1 MPLRNKIRAHPAP
14 SRPSPQSRSTP
25 PVTDSP
31 WGPARIALTAF
42 FAVDGFLFAAWV
54 VRIPDVRS
62 QVSAS
67 HSTLGL
73 ALLCLSIGAVLTMP
87 AVGRLCLR
95 YGSRPVTVGSLA
107 LLSLAVLLPA
117 HTHSVATLG
126 AALLLFGA
134 GYGGANVA
142 MNSAAVDLV
151 AQLRRPV
158 MPSFHA
164 GYSFGG
170 LVGTGVSGLLA
181 GPLSTAWALALSGL
195 LGLAVTVGAGVV
207 LLRSPAA
214 PLIAPD
220 RTERAHH
227 GGPANGSAPN
237 GGSTDGG
244 ATGGSAAN
252 GGATNGPGGPAGGAR
267 TSGAR
272 TSGSRAGRS
281 PARLLVLLLGVTAL
295 CTAYGE
301 GAIADWTTL
310 HLTDDVHASA
320 SVAATGYGA
329 YAFAMA
335 SGRVGGTW
343 LSIRLGQTRLM
354 LLGGLV
360 AAAGM
365 LVAALAPVAPL
376 AICGFVLVGL
386 GLANLFPLAIAR
398 AGEAG
403 GPQGVALASSLG
415 YGGMLIGPVVIGF
428 LADAAGLPLALTT
441 VAVAATAAALLP
453 LSVGRR
459 FR

>member
-1 MPLRNKIRAHPAP
+1 M
-14 SRPSPQSRSTP
+14 
-25 PVTDSP
+25 TDSP
-31 WGPARIALTAF
+31 WGPARLALTAF

-54 VRIPDVRS
+54 VRIPDIRS

-67 HSTLGL
+67 HSALGL

-87 AVGRLCLR
+87 LVGRLCLR

-117 HTHSVATLG
+117 HAHSVTALG
-126 AALLLFGA
+126 GVLLLFGA

-170 LVGTGVSGLLA
+170 LAGTGVSGLLA
-181 GPLSTAWALALSGL
+181 GPLSTAWALALSAA
-195 LGLAVTVGAGVV
+195 LGAAVTVGAGVV
-207 LLRSPAA
+207 LLRGPAA
-214 PLIAPD
+214 APVVS
-220 RTERAHH
+220 
-227 GGPANGSAPN
+227 GSA
-237 GGSTDGG
+237 SR
-244 ATGGSAAN
+244 TG
-252 GGATNGPGGPAGGAR
+252 
-267 TSGAR
+267 
-272 TSGSRAGRS
+272 RAGRAAEQDDAAGADADAGS
-281 PARLLVLLLGVTAL
+281 ARARTRLLVALLGLTAL

-310 HLTDDVHASA
+310 HLTDDVHAS
-320 SVAATGYGA
+320 SVVAATGYGA

-335 SGRVGGTW
+335 GGRVGGTW

-354 LLGGLV
+354 MVGGLT
-360 AAAGM
+360 AAVGM
-365 LVAALAPVAPL
+365 LVAALAPAVPVA
-376 AICGFVLVGL
+376 IGGFVLVGL

-398 AGEAG
+398 AGAAG
-403 GPQGVALASSLG
+403 GPQGVAFASSLG

-441 VAVAATAAALLP
+441 VALAATVAALLP
-453 LSVGRR
+453 LSVRR
-459 FR
+459 R

>member
-1 MPLRNKIRAHPAP
+1 M
-14 SRPSPQSRSTP
+14 
-25 PVTDSP
+25 TDSP
-31 WGPARIALTAF
+31 WGPARLALTAF

-67 HSTLGL
+67 HSALGL

-87 AVGRLCLR
+87 VVGRLCLR

-107 LLSLAVLLPA
+107 LLSLAVPLPA
-117 HTHSVATLG
+117 HAHSVLSLG
-126 AALLLFGA
+126 GVLLLFGA

-164 GYSFGG
+164 GYSLGG
-170 LVGTGVSGLLA
+170 LLGAGLGGLLA
-181 GPLSTAWALALSGL
+181 DRLTTAWALALGGL

-214 PLIAPD
+214 PMVAPAPSAESATD
-220 RTERAHH
+220 R
-227 GGPANGSAPN
+227 
-237 GGSTDGG
+237 
-244 ATGGSAAN
+244 
-252 GGATNGPGGPAGGAR
+252 PAGGH
-267 TSGAR
+267 
-272 TSGSRAGRS
+272 
-281 PARLLVLLLGVTAL
+281 ARLLVLLLGLTAL

-320 SVAATGYGA
+320 GTAAAGYAA
-329 YAFAMA
+329 YAFAMT

-343 LSIRLGQTRLM
+343 LSIRFGQTRLM
-354 LLGGLV
+354 LLGGLT
-360 AAAGM
+360 AAVGM
-365 LVAALAPVAPL
+365 MVAALAPAAPVA
-376 AICGFVLVGL
+376 IGGFVLVGL

-398 AGEAG
+398 AGATG
-403 GPQGVALASSLG
+403 GPQGVALASTLG

-441 VAVAATAAALLP
+441 VALAATAAAFLP
-453 LSVGRR
+453 LAVRR
-459 FR
+459 R

>member
-1 MPLRNKIRAHPAP
+1 MPLRNKIRASAP
-14 SRPSPQSRSTP
+14 TTPDTHQSRSTP
-25 PVTDSP
+25 PRTDST
-31 WGPARIALTAF
+31 WSPARLALTAF
-42 FAVDGFLFAAWV
+42 FAVDGFLFATWV

-67 HSTLGL
+67 HSALGL

-87 AVGRLCLR
+87 VVGRLCLR

-107 LLSLAVLLPA
+107 LLSLAVPLPA
-117 HTHSVATLG
+117 HTHSVAALG
-126 AALLLFGA
+126 GVLLLFGA

-164 GYSFGG
+164 GYSLGG
-170 LVGTGVSGLLA
+170 LVGAGVGGLLA
-181 GPLSTAWALALSGL
+181 VTLSASWTLALGGL
-195 LGLAVTVGAGVV
+195 LGLVITAAAGVV
-207 LLRSPAA
+207 LLRSPDAPQVAGGSSANGTGGAA
-214 PLIAPD
+214 P
-220 RTERAHH
+220 
-227 GGPANGSAPN
+227 
-237 GGSTDGG
+237 
-244 ATGGSAAN
+244 
-252 GGATNGPGGPAGGAR
+252 
-267 TSGAR
+267 
-272 TSGSRAGRS
+272 RAG
-281 PARLLVLLLGVTAL
+281 LIVVLLGLTAL

-320 SVAATGYGA
+320 GTAAAGYAA
-329 YAFAMA
+329 YAFAMT

-354 LLGGLV
+354 FLGGLT
-360 AAAGM
+360 AAVGM
-365 LVAALAPVAPL
+365 LVAALAPSVPL
-376 AICGFVLVGL
+376 AIGGFVLVGL

-398 AGEAG
+398 AGTAG
-403 GPQGVALASSLG
+403 GPQGVALASTLG

-441 VAVAATAAALLP
+441 VAVAAAAGALLP
-453 LSVGRR
+453 LTVRR
-459 FR
+459 R

>member
-1 MPLRNKIRAHPAP
+1 MPLRNKIRSHP
-14 SRPSPQSRSTP
+14 RPDDSLIQSRSTTP
-25 PVTDSP
+25 ATDSP
-31 WGPARIALTAF
+31 WSPARLALTAF

-87 AVGRLCLR
+87 LVGRLCLR

-107 LLSLAVLLPA
+107 LLSLAVPLPA
-117 HTHSVATLG
+117 HAHSVLSLG
-126 AALLLFGA
+126 GVLLLFGA

-164 GYSFGG
+164 GYSLGG
-170 LVGTGVSGLLA
+170 LLGAGLGGLLA
-181 GPLSTAWALALSGL
+181 DQLTTAWALALGGL
-195 LGLAVTVGAGVV
+195 LGLTVTVGAGVV

-214 PLIAPD
+214 PMVTPERSAKDSAD
-220 RTERAHH
+220 R
-227 GGPANGSAPN
+227 S
-237 GGSTDGG
+237 
-244 ATGGSAAN
+244 
-252 GGATNGPGGPAGGAR
+252 AGGH
-267 TSGAR
+267 
-272 TSGSRAGRS
+272 
-281 PARLLVLLLGVTAL
+281 ARLLVLLLGLTAL

-320 SVAATGYGA
+320 GTAAAGYAA
-329 YAFAMA
+329 YAFAMT

-343 LSIRLGQTRLM
+343 LSIRLGQNRLM
-354 LLGGLV
+354 LLGGL
-360 AAAGM
+360 AAAVGM
-365 LVAALAPVAPL
+365 LVAALAPAVPVA
-376 AICGFVLVGL
+376 IGGFVLVGL

-398 AGEAG
+398 AGATG
-403 GPQGVALASSLG
+403 GPQGVALASTLG

-441 VAVAATAAALLP
+441 VALAATAAAFLP
-453 LSVGRR
+453 LVVGRR
-459 FR
+459 

>member
-1 MPLRNKIRAHPAP
+1 MPLRNKIRSFPRP
-14 SRPSPQSRSTP
+14 LSRPDRTPTQSRSTP
-25 PVTDSP
+25 PATDSP
-31 WGPARIALTAF
+31 WSTARLALTAI

-62 QVSAS
+62 QVHAS
-67 HSTLGL
+67 HSALGL

-95 YGSRPVTVGSLA
+95 YGSRPVTVGSLT
-107 LLSLAVLLPA
+107 LLSLAVALPA
-117 HTHSVATLG
+117 HAHSVTSLG
-126 AALLLFGA
+126 AALLLFGT

-164 GYSFGG
+164 GYSLGG
-170 LVGTGVSGLLA
+170 LLGAGLGGLLA
-181 GPLSTAWALALSGL
+181 DRLTTAWALALGGA
-195 LGLAVTVGAGVV
+195 LGLAVTAGAGAA

-214 PLIAPD
+214 PMVAPD
-220 RTERAHH
+220 
-227 GGPANGSAPN
+227 NG
-237 GGSTDGG
+237 
-244 ATGGSAAN
+244 AAE
-252 GGATNGPGGPAGGAR
+252 PGGGRRPGRTGAGHV
-267 TSGAR
+267 
-272 TSGSRAGRS
+272 
-281 PARLLVLLLGVTAL
+281 RLLVLLLGLTAL

-310 HLTDDVHASA
+310 HLTDDVHTGAGT
-320 SVAATGYGA
+320 AAAGYAA
-329 YAFAMA
+329 YAFAMT

-354 LLGGLV
+354 LLGGLL

-365 LVAALAPVAPL
+365 LLAALAPAAAP
-376 AICGFVLVGL
+376 AIGGFVLVGL

-398 AGEAG
+398 AGAAG
-403 GPQGVALASSLG
+403 GPQGVALASTLG

-428 LADAAGLPLALTT
+428 LADAVGLPLALTT
-441 VAVAATAAALLP
+441 VAVAASAAALLP
-453 LSVGRR
+453 LVVGRR
-459 FR
+459 RGGGPATGSRPDGAG

>member
-1 MPLRNKIRAHPAP
+1 MSLRNKIGSRTPPDDP
-14 SRPSPQSRSTP
+14 SSQSRSTP

-31 WGPARIALTAF
+31 WGPARVALTAF
-42 FAVDGFLFAAWV
+42 FAIDGFLFAAWV
-54 VRIPDVRS
+54 VRIPDIRS

-67 HSTLGL
+67 HSALGL

-87 AVGRLCLR
+87 MVGRLCLR

-117 HTHSVATLG
+117 HAHSVTALG
-126 AALLLFGA
+126 GVLLLFGA

-170 LVGTGVSGLLA
+170 LAGTGVSGLLA
-181 GPLSTAWALALSGL
+181 GPLSTAWALALSAV
-195 LGLAVTVGAGVV
+195 LGMTVTLGAGIV

-214 PLIAPD
+214 APVAPG
-220 RTERAHH
+220 RTGRTAEPSDSA
-227 GGPANGSAPN
+227 GANPGSV
-237 GGSTDGG
+237 
-244 ATGGSAAN
+244 
-252 GGATNGPGGPAGGAR
+252 R
-267 TSGAR
+267 TH
-272 TSGSRAGRS
+272 T
-281 PARLLVLLLGVTAL
+281 RLLVLLLGLTAL

-310 HLTDDVHASA
+310 HLTDDVHAS
-320 SVAATGYGA
+320 SVVAATGYGA

-335 SGRVGGTW
+335 GGRVGGTW

-354 LLGGLV
+354 LLGGLT
-360 AAAGM
+360 AAVGM
-365 LVAALAPVAPL
+365 LIAALAPAVPV

-398 AGEAG
+398 AGAAG
-403 GPQGVALASSLG
+403 GPQGVAFASSLG

-441 VAVAATAAALLP
+441 VAVAATVAALLP

-459 FR
+459 VTDDR

>member
-1 MPLRNKIRAHPAP
+1 MSLRNKIRSRRPAAH
-14 SRPSPQSRSTP
+14 SPTQSRSTP
-25 PVTDSP
+25 PVADSP
-31 WGPARIALTAF
+31 WGAARLALTAF

-67 HSTLGL
+67 HSALGL
-73 ALLCLSIGAVLTMP
+73 ALLCLSVGAVVTMP
-87 AVGRLCLR
+87 LVGRLCLR

-107 LLSLAVLLPA
+107 LLSLAVPLPA
-117 HTHSVATLG
+117 HAHSVLSLG
-126 AALLLFGA
+126 AVLLLFGA

-164 GYSFGG
+164 GYSLGGLLGAGFGG
-170 LVGTGVSGLLA
+170 LLA
-181 GPLSTAWALALSGL
+181 DRLTTAWALALGGL

-214 PLIAPD
+214 PMVAPTPVPVPDADAGAGAGAARKVAPEAAPD
-220 RTERAHH
+220 TASK
-227 GGPANGSAPN
+227 GTPASTR
-237 GGSTDGG
+237 GST
-244 ATGGSAAN
+244 AS
-252 GGATNGPGGPAGGAR
+252 AGGH
-267 TSGAR
+267 S
-272 TSGSRAGRS
+272 AGRPTGS
-281 PARLLVLLLGVTAL
+281 HLRLLVLLLGLTAL

-320 SVAATGYGA
+320 GTAAAGYAA
-329 YAFAMA
+329 YAFAMT
-335 SGRVGGTW
+335 SGRVSGTW
-343 LSIRLGQTRLM
+343 LSIRLGQNRLM
-354 LLGGLV
+354 LLGGL
-360 AAAGM
+360 AAAVGM
-365 LVAALAPVAPL
+365 LVAALAPSVPL
-376 AICGFVLVGL
+376 VIGGFVLAGL

-398 AGEAG
+398 AGAAG
-403 GPQGVALASSLG
+403 GPQGVALASTLG

-441 VAVAATAAALLP
+441 VAVAATTAALLP
-453 LSVGRR
+453 LAVGRR
-459 FR
+459 

>member
-1 MPLRNKIRAHPAP
+1 MSLRNKIGSRTPPDDP
-14 SRPSPQSRSTP
+14 SSQSRSTP

-31 WGPARIALTAF
+31 WGPARVALTAF
-42 FAVDGFLFAAWV
+42 FAIDGFLFAAWV
-54 VRIPDVRS
+54 VRIPDIRS

-67 HSTLGL
+67 HSALGL

-87 AVGRLCLR
+87 TVGRLCLR

-117 HTHSVATLG
+117 HAHSVTALG
-126 AALLLFGA
+126 GALLLFGA

-170 LVGTGVSGLLA
+170 LAGTGVSGLLA
-181 GPLSTAWALALSGL
+181 GPLSTTWALALSAV
-195 LGLAVTVGAGVV
+195 LGMAVTLGAGIV

-214 PLIAPD
+214 APV
-220 RTERAHH
+220 
-227 GGPANGSAPN
+227 AP
-237 GGSTDGG
+237 
-244 ATGGSAAN
+244 
-252 GGATNGPGGPAGGAR
+252 
-267 TSGAR
+267 
-272 TSGSRAGRS
+272 GRS
-281 PARLLVLLLGVTAL
+281 AEPSDSAGANAGSVHTHTRLLVLLLGLTAL

-310 HLTDDVHASA
+310 HLTDDVHAS
-320 SVAATGYGA
+320 SVVAATGYGA

-335 SGRVGGTW
+335 GGRVGGTW

-354 LLGGLV
+354 LLGGL
-360 AAAGM
+360 AAAVGM
-365 LVAALAPVAPL
+365 LIAALAPAVPV

-398 AGEAG
+398 AGAAG

-441 VAVAATAAALLP
+441 VALAATVAALLP

-459 FR
+459 VTDDR

>member
-1 MPLRNKIRAHPAP
+1 MPLRNKIRSHRHTDE
-14 SRPSPQSRSTP
+14 SSSQSRSTTLAP
-25 PVTDSP
+25 DRP
-31 WGPARIALTAF
+31 WGAARLALTAF

-54 VRIPDVRS
+54 VRIPDIRS

-67 HSTLGL
+67 HSALGL

-87 AVGRLCLR
+87 VVGRLCLR

-107 LLSLAVLLPA
+107 LLGLAVPLPA
-117 HTHSVATLG
+117 HAHSVLSLG
-126 AALLLFGA
+126 AVLLLFGA

-164 GYSFGG
+164 GYSLGG
-170 LVGTGVSGLLA
+170 LVGAGFGGLLA
-181 GPLSTAWALALSGL
+181 DRLTTAWALALGGL
-195 LGLAVTVGAGVV
+195 LGLAVTVGAGIV

-214 PLIAPD
+214 PMVAP
-220 RTERAHH
+220 ER
-227 GGPANGSAPN
+227 
-237 GGSTDGG
+237 GG
-244 ATGGSAAN
+244 AGSAAGSAADA
-252 GGATNGPGGPAGGAR
+252 GGGSDRGSGEGGVAMGPAENSTVRPTGA
-267 TSGAR
+267 
-272 TSGSRAGRS
+272 
-281 PARLLVLLLGVTAL
+281 PVRLLVLMLGFTAL

-320 SVAATGYGA
+320 GTAAAGYAA
-329 YAFAMA
+329 YAFAMT

-343 LSIRLGQTRLM
+343 LSIRLGQNRLM
-354 LLGGLV
+354 LLGGLT

-365 LVAALAPVAPL
+365 LVAALAPAVPL
-376 AICGFVLVGL
+376 AIGGFILVGL

-398 AGEAG
+398 AGAAG
-403 GPQGVALASSLG
+403 GPQGVALASTLG

-441 VAVAATAAALLP
+441 VAVAATTAALLP
-453 LSVGRR
+453 FAVGRR
-459 FR
+459 G

>member
-1 MPLRNKIRAHPAP
+1 MVRAARLYCDFVSLRNKIGSRTRPDAP
-14 SRPSPQSRSTP
+14 SSQSRSTP
-25 PVTDSP
+25 PATDSP
-31 WGPARIALTAF
+31 WGPARVALTAF

-54 VRIPDVRS
+54 VRIPDIRS

-67 HSTLGL
+67 HSALGL

-87 AVGRLCLR
+87 TVGRLCLR
-95 YGSRPVTVGSLA
+95 YGPRPVTVGSLA

-117 HTHSVATLG
+117 HAHSVTALG
-126 AALLLFGA
+126 GVLLLFGA

-170 LVGTGVSGLLA
+170 LAGTGVSGLVA
-181 GPLSTAWALALSGL
+181 GPLSTAWALALSAV
-195 LGLAVTVGAGVV
+195 LGTAVTIAAGVV

-214 PLIAPD
+214 EQVAPD
-220 RTERAHH
+220 RA
-227 GGPANGSAPN
+227 S
-237 GGSTDGG
+237 
-244 ATGGSAAN
+244 
-252 GGATNGPGGPAGGAR
+252 R
-267 TSGAR
+267 TSGA
-272 TSGSRAGRS
+272 GRAGGGAGSAVGRT
-281 PARLLVLLLGVTAL
+281 RLLVLLLGLTAL

-310 HLTDDVHASA
+310 HLSDDVHAS
-320 SVAATGYGA
+320 SVVAATGYGA

-335 SGRVGGTW
+335 GGRVGGTW

-354 LLGGLV
+354 LFGGLT

-365 LVAALAPVAPL
+365 LVAALAPVVPV

-386 GLANLFPLAIAR
+386 GLANLFPLALAR
-398 AGEAG
+398 AGAAG
-403 GPQGVALASSLG
+403 GPQGVAFASSLG

-441 VAVAATAAALLP
+441 VALAATVAALLP
-453 LSVGRR
+453 LSVRR
-459 FR
+459 PAADDRVTPDS

>member
-1 MPLRNKIRAHPAP
+1 MPLRNKIRAHPHP
-14 SRPSPQSRSTP
+14 DRSSSQSRSTP

-54 VRIPDVRS
+54 VRIPDVRR

-67 HSTLGL
+67 HSALGL

-117 HTHSVATLG
+117 HVHSVTSLG
-126 AALLLFGA
+126 AALVLFGA

-170 LVGTGVSGLLA
+170 LLGTGVSGLLA

-195 LGLAVTVGAGVV
+195 LGMAVTVGAGVV
-207 LLRSPAA
+207 LLRGPAA
-214 PLIAPD
+214 PPVVPG
-220 RTERAHH
+220 RSGGTEGGTEGGTGRASEAA
-227 GGPANGSAPN
+227 GRADGDAGMDA
-237 GGSTDGG
+237 GRDTGRGG
-244 ATGGSAAN
+244 ATAA
-252 GGATNGPGGPAGGAR
+252 G
-267 TSGAR
+267 
-272 TSGSRAGRS
+272 AGRPS
-281 PARLLVLLLGVTAL
+281 ARLLVLLLGVTAL

-310 HLTDDVHASA
+310 HLTDDVHASSA
-320 SVAATGYGA
+320 VAATGYGA

-335 SGRVGGTW
+335 GGRIGGTW

-354 LLGGLV
+354 LLGGLT

-376 AICGFVLVGL
+376 AIGGFVLVGL

>member
-1 MPLRNKIRAHPAP
+1 MVRAARPYCDFVSLRNKIGSRTRPVHP
-14 SRPSPQSRSTP
+14 SSQSRSTP

-31 WGPARIALTAF
+31 WGPARVALTAF

-67 HSTLGL
+67 HSALGL
-73 ALLCLSIGAVLTMP
+73 ALLCLSFGAVLTMP
-87 AVGRLCLR
+87 LVARLCLR
-95 YGSRPVTVGSLA
+95 YGSRPVTVGSLV

-117 HTHSVATLG
+117 HAHSVTALG
-126 AALLLFGA
+126 GVLLLFGA

-170 LVGTGVSGLLA
+170 LAGTGVSGLLA
-181 GPLSTAWALALSGL
+181 GPLSTGWALTLSAALGM
-195 LGLAVTVGAGVV
+195 AVTVGAGVV

-214 PLIAPD
+214 TAVVPGSTGHA
-220 RTERAHH
+220 AGAS
-227 GGPANGSAPN
+227 GGAGASGSARA
-237 GGSTDGG
+237 D
-244 ATGGSAAN
+244 
-252 GGATNGPGGPAGGAR
+252 AGTVAR
-267 TSGAR
+267 NR
-272 TSGSRAGRS
+272 T
-281 PARLLVLLLGVTAL
+281 RLLVLLLGLTAL

-301 GAIADWTTL
+301 GAVADWATL
-310 HLTDDVHASA
+310 HLTDDVRASSVVA
-320 SVAATGYGA
+320 STGYGA

-335 SGRVGGTW
+335 GGRVGGTW

-354 LLGGLV
+354 LLGGLT
-360 AAAGM
+360 AAGGM
-365 LVAALAPVAPL
+365 LVAALAPVVPV

-398 AGEAG
+398 AGAAG

-441 VAVAATAAALLP
+441 VALAATVAALLP
-453 LSVGRR
+453 LSVGRQTTEER
-459 FR
+459 

>member
-1 MPLRNKIRAHPAP
+1 MHP
-14 SRPSPQSRSTP
+14 RPDPASSQSRSTP
-25 PVTDSP
+25 PGTDSP
-31 WGPARIALTAF
+31 WGAARLALTAF

-67 HSTLGL
+67 HSALGL

-87 AVGRLCLR
+87 LVGRLCLR

-107 LLSLAVLLPA
+107 LLSLVVPLPA
-117 HTHSVATLG
+117 HAHSVAALG
-126 AALLLFGA
+126 GVLLLFGA

-164 GYSFGG
+164 GYSLGG
-170 LVGTGVSGLLA
+170 LLGAGIGGLLA
-181 GPLSTAWALALSGL
+181 GSLSTAWALALGGL
-195 LGLAVTVGAGVV
+195 LGLAVTAAAGVV

-214 PLIAPD
+214 PLIAPG
-220 RTERAHH
+220 RTGDGRSDD
-227 GGPANGSAPN
+227 GTSA
-237 GGSTDGG
+237 ST
-244 ATGGSAAN
+244 S
-252 GGATNGPGGPAGGAR
+252 
-267 TSGAR
+267 TSTETAS
-272 TSGSRAGRS
+272 TAGRAA
-281 PARLLVLLLGVTAL
+281 PHLRLLVLLLGLTAM

-310 HLTDDVHASA
+310 HLTDDVHASPGT
-320 SVAATGYGA
+320 AAAGYAA
-329 YAFAMA
+329 YAFAMT

-343 LSIRLGQTRLM
+343 LSIKLGQTRLM
-354 LLGGLV
+354 LLGGLT

-365 LVAALAPVAPL
+365 LVAALAPVVPL
-376 AICGFVLVGL
+376 AVCGFVLVGL

-398 AGEAG
+398 AGAAG
-403 GPQGVALASSLG
+403 GPQGVALASTLG

-428 LADAAGLPLALTT
+428 LADAAGLPMALTT

-453 LSVGRR
+453 LAVGRR
-459 FR
+459 

>member
-1 MPLRNKIRAHPAP
+1 MSLRNKIGSLTRPNHHP
-14 SRPSPQSRSTP
+14 SSQSRSTP
-25 PVTDSP
+25 PATDSP
-31 WGPARIALTAF
+31 WDPARVALTAF
-42 FAVDGFLFAAWV
+42 FAIDGFLFAAWV
-54 VRIPDVRS
+54 VRIPDVRR
-62 QVSAS
+62 QVDAS

-87 AVGRLCLR
+87 MIGRLCLR

-107 LLSLAVLLPA
+107 LLSLAVPLPA
-117 HTHSVATLG
+117 HAHSVTALG
-126 AALLLFGA
+126 GVLLLFGA

-170 LVGTGVSGLLA
+170 LAGTGVSGLLA
-181 GPLSTAWALALSGL
+181 GPLSTGWALALSAA
-195 LGLAVTVGAGVV
+195 LGMAVTVGAGIV
-207 LLRSPAA
+207 LLRSPAVTPVTPSRA
-214 PLIAPD
+214 DRD
-220 RTERAHH
+220 RTRRTAEPSGTAT
-227 GGPANGSAPN
+227 ADTGSA
-237 GGSTDGG
+237 
-244 ATGGSAAN
+244 
-252 GGATNGPGGPAGGAR
+252 R
-267 TSGAR
+267 TR
-272 TSGSRAGRS
+272 T
-281 PARLLVLLLGVTAL
+281 RLLVLLLGLTAL

-301 GAIADWTTL
+301 GAVADWTTL
-310 HLTDDVHASA
+310 HLTDDVQAS
-320 SVAATGYGA
+320 SVVAATGYGA

-335 SGRVGGTW
+335 GGRVGGTW
-343 LSIRLGQTRLM
+343 LSIRLGQNRLM
-354 LLGGLV
+354 LLGGLT
-360 AAAGM
+360 AAVGM
-365 LVAALAPVAPL
+365 LIAALAPVVPV

-403 GPQGVALASSLG
+403 GPQGVAFASSLG

-441 VAVAATAAALLP
+441 VAVAATVAALLP

-459 FR
+459 AADGR

>member
-1 MPLRNKIRAHPAP
+1 M
-14 SRPSPQSRSTP
+14 
-25 PVTDSP
+25 TDSP
-31 WGPARIALTAF
+31 WGSARIALTAF

-67 HSTLGL
+67 HSALGL
-73 ALLCLSIGAVLTMP
+73 ALLCLSVGAVITMP

-95 YGSRPVTVGSLA
+95 YGSRPVAVGSLA

-117 HTHSVATLG
+117 HAHSVTTLG

-170 LVGTGVSGLLA
+170 LLGTGVSGLLA

-195 LGLAVTVGAGVV
+195 LGMAVTIGAGVV
-207 LLRSPAA
+207 LMRSPAA
-214 PLIAPD
+214 PLIAPG
-220 RTERAHH
+220 RA
-227 GGPANGSAPN
+227 GATA
-237 GGSTDGG
+237 DGG
-244 ATGGSAAN
+244 AAAGGTAASGAADGRAANSAA
-252 GGATNGPGGPAGGAR
+252 TPG
-267 TSGAR
+267 SG
-272 TSGSRAGRS
+272 TVAGRT

-310 HLTDDVHASA
+310 HLTDDVHASSA
-320 SVAATGYGA
+320 VAATGYGA

-335 SGRVGGTW
+335 GGRVGGTW

-354 LLGGLV
+354 LLGGLA

-365 LVAALAPVAPL
+365 LVAALAPLAPL

-453 LSVGRR
+453 LSVRRR

>member
-1 MPLRNKIRAHPAP
+1 MA
-14 SRPSPQSRSTP
+14 
-25 PVTDSP
+25 DSP
-31 WGPARIALTAF
+31 WSPARIALTAF

-54 VRIPDVRS
+54 VRIPDVRR

-67 HSTLGL
+67 HSALGL
-73 ALLCLSIGAVLTMP
+73 ALLCLSVGAVLTMP
-87 AVGRLCLR
+87 MVGRLCLR

-117 HTHSVATLG
+117 HAHSVAALG

-170 LVGTGVSGLLA
+170 LLGTGVSGLLA

-195 LGLAVTVGAGVV
+195 LGMAVTVGAGVV
-207 LLRSPAA
+207 LMRSPAA
-214 PLIAPD
+214 APVAPTPAP
-220 RTERAHH
+220 RRAAGRAD
-227 GGPANGSAPN
+227 GGPTAGA
-237 GGSTDGG
+237 GGEGG
-244 ATGGSAAN
+244 AG
-252 GGATNGPGGPAGGAR
+252 
-267 TSGAR
+267 
-272 TSGSRAGRS
+272 AGRK
-281 PARLLVLLLGVTAL
+281 ATRLLVLLLGVTAL

-310 HLTDDVHASA
+310 HLTDDVHASSA
-320 SVAATGYGA
+320 VAATGYGA

-354 LLGGLV
+354 LLGGLT

-365 LVAALAPVAPL
+365 LVAALAPVAPV

>member
-1 MPLRNKIRAHPAP
+1 MHP
-14 SRPSPQSRSTP
+14 RPDPASSQSRSTP
-25 PVTDSP
+25 PGTDSP
-31 WGPARIALTAF
+31 WGAARLALTAF

-67 HSTLGL
+67 HSALGL

-87 AVGRLCLR
+87 LVGRLCLR

-107 LLSLAVLLPA
+107 LLSLAVPLPA
-117 HTHSVATLG
+117 HAHSVAALG
-126 AALLLFGA
+126 GVLLLFGA

-164 GYSFGG
+164 GYSLGG
-170 LVGTGVSGLLA
+170 LLGAGIGGLLA
-181 GPLSTAWALALSGL
+181 GSLSTAWALALGGL
-195 LGLAVTVGAGVV
+195 LGLAVTAAAGVV

-214 PLIAPD
+214 PLIAPG
-220 RTERAHH
+220 RTGDGRSDD
-227 GGPANGSAPN
+227 GTSA
-237 GGSTDGG
+237 STSTKT
-244 ATGGSAAN
+244 AST
-252 GGATNGPGGPAGGAR
+252 
-267 TSGAR
+267 
-272 TSGSRAGRS
+272 AGRAA
-281 PARLLVLLLGVTAL
+281 PHLRLLVLLLGLTAM

-310 HLTDDVHASA
+310 HLTDDVHASPGT
-320 SVAATGYGA
+320 AAAGYAA
-329 YAFAMA
+329 YAFAMT

-343 LSIRLGQTRLM
+343 LSIKLGQTRLM
-354 LLGGLV
+354 LLGGLT

-365 LVAALAPVAPL
+365 LVAALAPVVPL
-376 AICGFVLVGL
+376 AVCGFVLVGL

-398 AGEAG
+398 AGAAG
-403 GPQGVALASSLG
+403 GPQGVALASTLG

-428 LADAAGLPLALTT
+428 LADAAGLPMALTT

-453 LSVGRR
+453 LAVGRR
-459 FR
+459 

>member
-1 MPLRNKIRAHPAP
+1 M
-14 SRPSPQSRSTP
+14 
-25 PVTDSP
+25 TDSP
-31 WGPARIALTAF
+31 WGPARVALTAF

-62 QVSAS
+62 QVNAS
-67 HSTLGL
+67 HSALGL
-73 ALLCLSIGAVLTMP
+73 ALLCLSVGAVLTMP
-87 AVGRLCLR
+87 MVGRLCLR
-95 YGSRPVTVGSLA
+95 YGSRPVTVASLA

-117 HTHSVATLG
+117 HTHSVASLG

-181 GPLSTAWALALSGL
+181 GPLSTAWALALSGF
-195 LGLAVTVGAGVV
+195 LGAAVTVGAGVV

-214 PLIAPD
+214 PLVAPT
-220 RTERAHH
+220 RPTGGTER
-227 GGPANGSAPN
+227 
-237 GGSTDGG
+237 T
-244 ATGGSAAN
+244 
-252 GGATNGPGGPAGGAR
+252 AGGTGR
-267 TSGAR
+267 PHV
-272 TSGSRAGRS
+272 RA
-281 PARLLVLLLGVTAL
+281 LVLLLGLTAL

-310 HLTDDVHASA
+310 HLTDDVHASPA
-320 SVAATGYGA
+320 VAAAGYGA

-335 SGRVGGTW
+335 GGRVSGTW

-354 LLGGLV
+354 LLGGLT

-365 LVAALAPVAPL
+365 LVAALAPAAPL

-459 FR
+459 ARVTGGGRHMTDHG

>member
-1 MPLRNKIRAHPAP
+1 MSLRNKISSHRHADPT
-14 SRPSPQSRSTP
+14 SPQSRSTP
-25 PVTDSP
+25 PVADSP
-31 WGPARIALTAF
+31 WGAARLALTAF

-67 HSTLGL
+67 HSALGL
-73 ALLCLSIGAVLTMP
+73 ALLCLSVGAVLTMP

-95 YGSRPVTVGSLA
+95 YGSRPVTVASLA
-107 LLSLAVLLPA
+107 LLALAVPLPA
-117 HTHSVATLG
+117 HTHSVYSLG
-126 AALLLFGA
+126 GVLVLFGA

-164 GYSFGG
+164 GYSLGG
-170 LVGTGVSGLLA
+170 LLGAGIGGLLA
-181 GPLSTAWALALSGL
+181 ERLTTAWALALGGL

-214 PLIAPD
+214 PMVAPD
-220 RTERAHH
+220 RTP
-227 GGPANGSAPN
+227 GPA
-237 GGSTDGG
+237 DGP
-244 ATGGSAAN
+244 TSVPAA
-252 GGATNGPGGPAGGAR
+252 APAGGR
-267 TSGAR
+267 HV
-272 TSGSRAGRS
+272 
-281 PARLLVLLLGVTAL
+281 RLLVLLLGLTAL

-301 GAIADWTTL
+301 GAVADWTTL
-310 HLTDDVHASA
+310 HLTDDVHAGA
-320 SVAATGYGA
+320 GTAAAGYAA
-329 YAFAMA
+329 YAFAMT

-343 LSIRLGQTRLM
+343 LSIRLGQNRLM
-354 LLGGLV
+354 LLGGLT

-365 LVAALAPVAPL
+365 LLAALAPSVPVA
-376 AICGFVLVGL
+376 IGGFVLVGL

-398 AGEAG
+398 AGAAG
-403 GPQGVALASSLG
+403 GPQGVALASTLG

-428 LADAAGLPLALTT
+428 LADAVGLPLALTT

-453 LSVGRR
+453 LTVRR
-459 FR
+459 H